1 MVTAIVRSVQQT
13 ELDHHR
19 QILVTLYTMCL
30 KKNTHKEV
38 GIKGAS
44 ERDSHLHVQI
54 SGRLSSSSYELLN
67 YKGCLSFL
75 VQNVI
80 ASS

>member
-1 MVTAIVRSVQQT
+1 MF
-13 ELDHHR
+13 EE
-19 QILVTLYTMCL
+19 
-30 KKNTHKEV
+30 KNTNKEV

-54 SGRLSSSSYELLN
+54 SGRLSSSSYELLHF
-67 YKGCLSFL
+67 KGCLSFL
-75 VQNVI
+75 VQNVT